1 VFSNRTEEHVGHW
14 KDKYVIGLTGN
25 IAMGKSLVRRMLEHL
40 GAYTLDADGLA
51 HQIMAPNAP
60 AYQPIVE
67 MFGKFIVQHDGQID
81 RTRLGAI
88 AFAHA
93 DALRELEKITHPIIR
108 TEIDAQISR
117 AQHAVVVVEAIKLI
131 EGDLY
136 NMVDAVWVV
145 DATPE
150 NQQRRLMEKRKLSQ
164 VEAQRRIRIQNPQG
178 DKLAKADVVIQNNGS
193 PDDAWAQVQ
202 SAWGRIPKPSGVTAA
217 PPAAPAPA
225 PTPAPTPA
233 PAAPTAAP
241 TPAPAAPTAAL
252 TLTVRRPMPP
262 DFEKVA
268 QFINEVTGSQLTRTD
283 VMATFGEKTYIIAEN
298 QGQPVG
304 LIAFVVENLVTRV
317 TEFMVGA
324 QVPIE
329 MAGKVLIEA
338 MEKASSDLQ
347 SEVAFVFI
355 PQGKA
360 NHKMVFKASGYED
373 IISGEV
379 RYPAWRE
386 AVNEYKTPTTE
397 VIYRRLR
404 ESLVLKPI

>member
-1 VFSNRTEEHVGHW
+1 MGRW

-25 IAMGKSLVRRMLEHL
+25 IGMGKSLVRRMLEHL
-40 GAYTLDADGLA
+40 GAYTTDADGLA

-60 AYQPIVE
+60 AYQPVID
-67 MFGKFIVQHDGQID
+67 MFGKFIVQSDGQID

-108 TEIDAQISR
+108 TEIDTQISR
-117 AQHAVVVVEAIKLI
+117 AKHSVVVVEAIKLI

-150 NQQRRLMEKRKLSQ
+150 NQLKRLMEKRKLSQ
-164 VEAQRRIRIQNPQG
+164 VEAQRRIRIQNPQS
-178 DKLAKADVVIQNNGS
+178 DKLAKADVVIQNNGT
-193 PDDAWAQVQ
+193 PEETWAQVQ
-202 SAWGRIPKPSGVTAA
+202 AAWNRLPKPAA
-217 PPAAPAPA
+217 AQVPAPAAPVAEAPA
-225 PTPAPTPA
+225 PVPTPTPAAATATPA
-233 PAAPTAAP
+233 PAAAP
-241 TPAPAAPTAAL
+241 SVPVA
-252 TLTVRRPMPP
+252 LTVRRPMPP

-268 QFINEVTGSQLTRTD
+268 KLINDVTGSQLTRAD
-283 VMATFGEKTYIIAEN
+283 IMGSFGEKTYLMAEN
-298 QGQPVG
+298 GGQPVG

-317 TEFMVGA
+317 TEFV
-324 QVPIE
+324 VSPTLPIDGV
-329 MAGKVLIEA
+329 GKVLIEA

-355 PQGKA
+355 PQNKA

-373 IISGEV
+373 TVAGEV

-386 AVNEYKTPTTE
+386 AVNEYKTPTTD

-404 ESLVLKPI
+404 EGLVLKPI